1 VINAIALE
9 GKNMKPFA
17 LFVAAILILAGLSLP
32 TVALES
38 KFFTIAQKTISLD
51 MGPSFEM
58 EKGEFNTSNNG
69 MVQQEFLI
77 NDTATPGA
85 AFISVMSIYDDI
97 MSRMRGETLSELL
110 LLGGISG
117 VEARGDRETGN
128 WTAVDHL
135 GKSVTVHAM
144 STRDARI
151 EEIGG
156 KYYMA
161 VWNLDGTSYAV
172 LVSLLDQNNTTQ
184 IIRTLKIS

>member
-1 VINAIALE
+1 
-9 GKNMKPFA
+9 MKPFA
-17 LFVAAILILAGLSLP
+17 LFVAAILLLAGLSLP

-38 KFFTIAQKTISLD
+38 KFFTIAQKTIYLD

-58 EKGEFNTSNNG
+58 EKGEFNISSNG

-77 NDTATPGA
+77 NDTALPEA

-110 LLGGISG
+110 LMGGISG
-117 VEARGDRETGN
+117 LEEKGDRETGN

-135 GKSVTVHAM
+135 GRNVTVHAM
-144 STRDARI
+144 STRDERI

-156 KYYMA
+156 RYDMA
-161 VWNLDGTSYAV
+161 VWNLDGTTYAV
-172 LVSLLDQNNTTQ
+172 LVSLLDQNNTTR
-184 IIRTLKIS
+184 IIRTLAVS